1 MPHPALHVMLPKL
14 LFIYIRS
21 SSFIREDIRLLEEAY
36 EVASFEFWG
45 AKKPGPFEFVWLFCK
60 QLVWLL
66 RELPGAV
73 AVYGWFVDYHMALP
87 VAVARCFRKPVLAV
101 VGGFDAVSLPSL
113 GHGVA
118 LTSWR
123 RWIARM
129 VFRRA
134 DALLPVSSSLVR
146 SKNRFSEGPEE
157 REYGFRMLAPDT
169 PAAIHVVPTGYDPEA
184 WPAGPGDRAPVVG
197 TVGFIDEGRTFPLKG
212 IDLLFDAARL
222 MPDVRFRVVGVRN
235 RETIAAR
242 YDPPPNVEMIPP
254 VPREQLPAQYHEM
267 SVYVQLSRAEGLPN
281 VLCEAMLCGCVPVGS
296 RVFGIPDCIGEAGF
310 LVDEPRAAAVCE
322 TVRAALRAAD
332 PTLRAAA
339 RARIERLFHRDR
351 RRENLLA
358 IVAELTGDA
367 RHVR

>member
-1 MPHPALHVMLPKL
+1 MPPKL
-14 LFIYIRS
+14 LFVYIRS
-21 SSFIREDIRLLEEAY
+21 SSFIREDIRLLEETY
-36 EVASFEFWG
+36 EVASFEFRG
-45 AKKPGPFEFVWLFCK
+45 AKKPGPLAFAWLFCK

-73 AVYGWFVDYHMALP
+73 GVYGWFVDYHMALP
-87 VAVARCFRKPVLAV
+87 VAAARFFRKPALAV

-118 LTSWR
+118 LSGWR
-123 RWIARM
+123 RRIARM

-134 DALLPVSSSLVR
+134 DALLPVSASLVQ

-157 REYGFRMLAPDT
+157 REYGFRVLAPDT
-169 PAAIHVVPTGYDPEA
+169 PAAIHVVPTGYDPEV
-184 WPAGPGDRAPVVG
+184 WVEGPGERAPVVG
-197 TVGFIDEGRTFPLKG
+197 TVGFVDAGRTFRVKG
-212 IDLLFDAARL
+212 IDLFFDAARL
-222 MPDVRFRVVGVRN
+222 MPDVRFRVVGVRD

-242 YDPPPNVEMIPP
+242 YDPPPNIELIPP
-254 VPREQLPAQYHEM
+254 APREQLAAQYREM

-296 RVFGIPDCIGEAGF
+296 RVFGIPDGIGEAGF
-310 LVDEPRAAAVCE
+310 LVDEPDVSAVCE
-322 TVRAALRAAD
+322 AIRAALDAAG
-332 PTLRAAA
+332 PASRAAA

-351 RRENLLA
+351 RREKLLA
-358 IVAELTGDA
+358 ILAELTGGE

>member
-1 MPHPALHVMLPKL
+1 MPPKL

-21 SSFIREDIRLLEEAY
+21 SSFIREDLRFLEEAY

-45 AKKPGPFEFVWLFCK
+45 AKKPGPFEFVRLFCK

-66 RELPGAV
+66 RELPGSV
-73 AVYGWFVDYHMALP
+73 GVYGWFVDYHMALP
-87 VAVARCFRKPVLAV
+87 VAAARCFRKPVLAV

-118 LTSWR
+118 LSGWR
-123 RWIARM
+123 RRIARM

-146 SKNRFSEGPEE
+146 SRNRFSEGPEE

-197 TVGFIDEGRTFPLKG
+197 TVGFIDEGRTFRLKG
-212 IDLLFDAARL
+212 IDLFFDAARL

-242 YDPPPNVEMIPP
+242 HDPPPNVEMIPP

-296 RVFGIPDCIGEAGF
+296 RVFGIPEGIGDAGF
-310 LVDEPRAAAVCE
+310 LVDEPDASVVCE
-322 TVRAALRAAD
+322 TIRTALRAAD

-339 RARIERLFHRDR
+339 RAHIERFFHRDR
-351 RRENLLA
+351 RREKLLT
-358 IVAELTGDA
+358 ILAELTGGG

>member
-1 MPHPALHVMLPKL
+1 MPPKL
-14 LFIYIRS
+14 LFVYLHP
-21 SSFIREDIRLLEEAY
+21 SSFVREDMRLLAETY
-36 EVASFEFWG
+36 DVAAFEFGRGGG
-45 AKKPGPFEFVWLFCK
+45 AHKPGLLAFAWLFCK
-60 QLVWLL
+60 QLLWLL

-87 VAVARCFRKPVLAV
+87 VMAARFFRKPVLAV

-118 LTSWR
+118 LSGWR
-123 RWIARM
+123 RRIARM

-157 REYGFRMLAPDT
+157 REYGLRMLAPDT
-169 PAAIHVVPTGYDPEA
+169 PAAIRVVPTGYDPGA
-184 WPAGPGDRAPVVG
+184 WPLGPGERAPVVG
-197 TVGFIDEGRTFPLKG
+197 TVGLIDEGRTFRRKG
-212 IDLLFDAARL
+212 IDLFFDAARL
-222 MPDVRFRVVGVRN
+222 MPDVRFRVVGVRD

-254 VPREQLPAQYHEM
+254 VPREQLPAQYHAM
-267 SVYVQLSRAEGLPN
+267 SVYAQLSRAEGLPN

-296 RVFGIPDCIGEAGF
+296 RAFGVPDGIGEAGF
-310 LVDEPRAAAVCE
+310 LVDEPRVSVVCE
-322 TVRAALRAAD
+322 AIRAALDAAGPASRA
-332 PTLRAAA
+332 TA

-351 RRENLLA
+351 RRESLLN
-358 IVAELTGDA
+358 ILAEFTEGGPHD
-367 RHVR
+367 R